1 MRSELPA
8 VADEK
13 EDNAFVGHKI
23 VTQYVDSNTE
33 SNTLKAEKRGRLVSL
48 LLSLSVAD

>member
-23 VTQYVDSNTE
+23 VTQYVDSTAK
-33 SNTLKAEKRGRLVSL
+33 SNYKLRHEGEEAPVKLR
-48 LLSLSVAD
+48 